1 VAAAG
6 APALPAP
13 AAAAASP
20 RIVLVDRPA
29 AAQTMI
35 LLARPVPAPA
45 DEVERAARECL
56 NTLFGTTFTS
66 RLNRNLREEHGYT
79 YGARS
84 AFRQRANQHELLA
97 WSSVQSE
104 VTAAALG
111 EFRREFQ
118 GLASGDVTAD
128 ELAKAVR
135 TVRYDLV
142 GTAETTGS
150 LAGTL
155 TELAADGRPLDAIAT
170 SLASL
175 ESVDLAA
182 VNSLARSGLYDWESL
197 LVVLV
202 GDAASVASQLEAAG
216 FPRPELVAGVDG
228 P

>member
-1 VAAAG
+1 VV
-6 APALPAP
+6 
-13 AAAAASP
+13 AAASP

-35 LLARPVPAPA
+35 LLARPVPAPT
-45 DEVERAARECL
+45 DEVERTVRECL

-150 LAGTL
+150 LAGSL
-155 TELAADGRPLDAIAT
+155 TELAANGRPLDGIAT
-170 SLASL
+170 ALASL

-182 VNSLARSGLYDWESL
+182 VNALARSGLYDWESL

-202 GDAASVASQLEAAG
+202 GDAASVTSQLEAAG

>member
-1 VAAAG
+1 
-6 APALPAP
+6 
-13 AAAAASP
+13 
-20 RIVLVDRPA
+20 
-29 AAQTMI
+29 
-35 LLARPVPAPA
+35 
-45 DEVERAARECL
+45 
-56 NTLFGTTFTS
+56 
-66 RLNRNLREEHGYT
+66 LNRNLREEHGYT

-155 TELAADGRPLDAIAT
+155 TELAANGRPLDAIAVA
-170 SLASL
+170 LANL
-175 ESVDLAA
+175 ERVDLAA
-182 VNSLARSGLYDWESL
+182 VNSSPAPGSMTGARCWSCWSATPPRSPDSSRGRFPASPAGGRSRRS
-197 LVVLV
+197 V
-202 GDAASVASQLEAAG
+202 GACWA
-216 FPRPELVAGVDG
+216 
-228 P
+228 